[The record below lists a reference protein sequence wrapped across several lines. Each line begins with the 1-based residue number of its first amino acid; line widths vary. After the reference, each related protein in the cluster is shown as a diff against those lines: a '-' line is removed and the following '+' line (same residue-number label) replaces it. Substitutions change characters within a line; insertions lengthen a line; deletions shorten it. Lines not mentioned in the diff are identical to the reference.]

1 MPSTIGI
8 HRNKL
13 YWEMPH
19 HFIPERFLEGTEEA
33 ARFGPKTPSAN
44 YMFGYGP
51 RLCMGIKLAEMEL
64 LAAMQYVLSNYTLRM
79 LDGQV
84 PLALD
89 FGVTL
94 RAYHG
99 VQMHV
104 EKKHLL

>member
-1 MPSTIGI
+1 
-8 HRNKL
+8 
-13 YWEMPH
+13 
-19 HFIPERFLEGTEEA
+19 
-33 ARFGPKTPSAN
+33 
-44 YMFGYGP
+44 MFGYGP
-51 RLCMGIKLAEMEL
+51 RMCMGIRLAEMEL

-84 PLALD
+84 PLVLD